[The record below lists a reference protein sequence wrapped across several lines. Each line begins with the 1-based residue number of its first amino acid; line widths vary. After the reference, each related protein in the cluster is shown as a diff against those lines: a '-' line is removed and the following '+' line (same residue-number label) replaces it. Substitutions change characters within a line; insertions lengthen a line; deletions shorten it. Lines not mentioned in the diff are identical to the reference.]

1 MTTVIRTVSNF
12 LKRAETRQK
21 ETERNAQRGFSTMS
35 DLRRLAE
42 SLFEWHTHT
51 YIHIYIWLTVPDA
64 LKSRHHRR
72 EVALKEPE
80 EPPTEAEE
88 ES

>member
-1 MTTVIRTVSNF
+1 
-12 LKRAETRQK
+12 
-21 ETERNAQRGFSTMS
+21 
-35 DLRRLAE
+35 
-42 SLFEWHTHT
+42 
-51 YIHIYIWLTVPDA
+51 LTVPDA